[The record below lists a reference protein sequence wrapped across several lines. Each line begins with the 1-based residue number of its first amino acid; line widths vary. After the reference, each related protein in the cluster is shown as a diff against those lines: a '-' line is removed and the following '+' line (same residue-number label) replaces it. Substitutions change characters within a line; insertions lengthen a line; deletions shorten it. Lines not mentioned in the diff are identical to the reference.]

1 MPQTGACCELGRC
14 EPVEARVRSYC
25 VVQRGSRTPIGPF
38 VGSFCIGFIRGSS
51 ATSSFI
57 RRSTRLM
64 AAFSVALWTD
74 RRPGDGWRSLPGC
87 SIALHV

>member
-1 MPQTGACCELGRC
+1 MRSAELVWVAQTIACCGEIGGIGCRC
-14 EPVEARVRSYC
+14 DIAQRRVRPSL

-57 RRSTRLM
+57 RQQFMNKGRGRIE
-64 AAFSVALWTD
+64 
-74 RRPGDGWRSLPGC
+74 PDG
-87 SIALHV
+87 